1 MDMDTVYRVVLEFET
16 REDAES
22 CIDVLGNWES
32 SNLEEI
38 VYTEWRSPVAPPD
51 NPFVTYSVE
60 ELIRL
65 VKVE

>member
-1 MDMDTVYRVVLEFET
+1 MDMDTGYRVVLEFET

-22 CIDVLGNWES
+22 CIDVLGNWE
-32 SNLEEI
+32 LGD
-38 VYTEWRSPVAPPD
+38 TDVAPPD

>member
-22 CIDVLGNWES
+22 CIDVLGNWE
-32 SNLEEI
+32 LGD
-38 VYTEWRSPVAPPD
+38 TDVAPPD
-51 NPFVTYSVE
+51 NPIVTYSVE

-65 VKVE
+65 MTE